1 MLLLSRLQSAL
12 LRGIAVVA
20 VAMLVGTGVGNAAS
34 ITLGADFEFSGG
46 TAPVSATTPWITA
59 TFDDSFG
66 GPNTVRL
73 TMSAP
78 NLTDPESLGGVYL
91 NFDPS
96 LDATLLTFTVVDN
109 SDSPPNNIFTGVD
122 AFMADGDGK
131 FDIWFDFP
139 QPPGSQNARFKTGES
154 VIYDLTYIS
163 AIDANSFIFL
173 SAPGAGNESFAMAG
187 HIQQTGGG
195 VDSGWIGAPVPEPGT
210 ALLLGLGLTGL
221 GLLGRRA

>member
-1 MLLLSRLQSAL
+1 MLLLSRSQSAL

-46 TAPVSATTPWITA
+46 TAPSSATTPWVTA

-96 LDATLLTFTVVDN
+96 LDATLLTFTAI
-109 SDSPPNNIFTGVD
+109 SLGSTPNNIFTGTD
-122 AFMADGDGK
+122 AFKADGDGD

-139 QPPGSQNARFKTGES
+139 QPPGSQAKRFTTGES

-173 SAPGAGNESFAMAG
+173 SASDGGNESFAMAG
-187 HIQQTGGG
+187 HIQQAAGGAN
-195 VDSGWIGAPVPEPGT
+195 SGWIGAPVPEPGT
-210 ALLLGLGLTGL
+210 ALLLGLGLSIL
-221 GLLGRRA
+221 GLRRRRA